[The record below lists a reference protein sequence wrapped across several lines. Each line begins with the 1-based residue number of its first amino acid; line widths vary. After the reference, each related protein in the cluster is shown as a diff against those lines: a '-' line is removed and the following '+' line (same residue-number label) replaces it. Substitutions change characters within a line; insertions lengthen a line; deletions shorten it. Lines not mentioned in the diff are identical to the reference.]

1 MDKVNRVL
9 CEKMI
14 SIGCN
19 VMFKAAGRK
28 WVFLNIDAEDGPRD
42 EQLIRLR
49 ENGIEFI
56 ELNGTFTF
64 YYAEDYDYVNGSFIA
79 MKDLVTS
86 FPIAC
91 CTQDRPSTLRVLAK
105 HVDLTDFCGVIDMT
119 GLSAE
124 ELIVGDA
131 VRFKDL
137 YFLDIDSYAD
147 EVFEKRDYS
156 SLTLKA
162 TSVKIVG
169 DTPITSMQVSFTNTD
184 ILKSVDLSE
193 ANLTECMNFKEFCA
207 YSKRLQSVRIGEINK
222 NAQCTGAFLGDELLP
237 KYYNSSTLKSNEL
250 AKIQA
255 IQEKKPALYVVI
267 DEPNLKIAAT
277 NLSAEAIESV
287 FSDYT
292 CKVIP
297 YQRAED
303 SVVYP
308 YAFLFRKGVQITD
321 EVYKYLCNGFP
332 ELVQELTGKTFQ
344 EALQASNVF

>member
-9 CEKMI
+9 CEKMVT
-14 SIGCN
+14 IGCN
-19 VMFKAAGRK
+19 IMFKKAGQK
-28 WVFLNIDAEDGPRD
+28 WVFLNIDTTTGPRE
-42 EQLIRLR
+42 EQLIKLR

-56 ELNGTFTF
+56 ELDEMFVF
-64 YYAEDYDYVNGSFIA
+64 YYAEDYDYVNGFFVA

-91 CTQDRPSTLRVLAK
+91 RERDRLSAFKVLAK
-105 HVDLTDFCGVIDMT
+105 AVDLTDFCGVIDMT
-119 GLSAE
+119 NLSAD
-124 ELIVGDA
+124 ELIIGDA
-131 VRFKDL
+131 VRCKNL
-137 YFLDIDSYAD
+137 LFLSLSGYAE
-147 EVFEKRDYS
+147 EVLGARDYS
-156 SLTLKA
+156 SILA
-162 TSVKIVG
+162 QVASIKIVG
-169 DTPITSMQVSFTNTD
+169 STVITSMEHAFEHSSQ
-184 ILKSVDLSE
+184 LQSVDLSE
-193 ANLTECMNFKEFCA
+193 ANLTECMNFKAFCA
-207 YSKRLQSVRIGEINK
+207 HSKRLQSVRIGEINK
-222 NAQCTGAFLGDELLP
+222 NAQCSGAFFGDELLP
-237 KYYNSSTLKSNEL
+237 AYYNSTTLKSNEL
-250 AKIQA
+250 AKIRA

-277 NLSAEAIESV
+277 NLSAEVIESV

-292 CKVIP
+292 CKVIQ